1 MTSSARRAARWP
13 RLPLLAVLL
22 LGIVT
27 MHTWG
32 HPADSHTGKDA
43 TVGHSVARVD
53 TGVAHHPGSPHAGAA
68 SAPRASTASDLPTAS
83 GLPTASDH
91 PTASDLPA
99 AGRPQAGPAPGPA
112 MDPMSVCLAVL
123 AGLVFLVLGRSA
135 RRRPARP
142 AAGPGS
148 AARAPAGPDPPAPRE
163 LLLRLAVLRV

>member
-1 MTSSARRAARWP
+1 MTCSARRAARWP

-32 HPADSHTGKDA
+32 HPADSHTGEDA
-43 TVGHSVARVD
+43 PAAHSVARAD
-53 TGVAHHPGSPHAGAA
+53 AGVAHHLASPHTAPGAPPAAGLLTAA
-68 SAPRASTASDLPTAS
+68 SLPSVSDLPPA
-83 GLPTASDH
+83 A
-91 PTASDLPA
+91 DLPP
-99 AGRPQAGPAPGPA
+99 AGRPQARPAPGPA

-123 AGLVFLVLGRSA
+123 AGLVLLVLGGSA

-142 AAGPGS
+142 EAGPGA

-163 LLLRLAVLRV
+163 LLRRLAVLRV

>member
-1 MTSSARRAARWP
+1 MTRSARRAARWP

-32 HPADSHTGKDA
+32 HPADSHTGEDA
-43 TVGHSVARVD
+43 TAGHSVARVD
-53 TGVAHHPGSPHAGAA
+53 AGVAHHLGSPHAGPAA
-68 SAPRASTASDLPTAS
+68 APRAPTASDLPTAW
-83 GLPTASDH
+83 
-91 PTASDLPA
+91 DLPA
-99 AGRPQAGPAPGPA
+99 AGRSQAGPAPEPA

-123 AGLVFLVLGRSA
+123 AGLVLLVLGRSA

-142 AAGPGS
+142 EAGPGA